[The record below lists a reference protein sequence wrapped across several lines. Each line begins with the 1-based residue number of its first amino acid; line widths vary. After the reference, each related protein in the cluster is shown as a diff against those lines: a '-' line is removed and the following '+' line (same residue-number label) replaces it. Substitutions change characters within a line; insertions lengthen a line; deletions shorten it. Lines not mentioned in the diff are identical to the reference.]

1 MSICLSNCL
10 DSLLRTGAKY
20 SNRSNLRGKRAGVE
34 SKILQDSLV
43 NPCVF
48 SFANL
53 VCGWLGAQQPIADSE
68 GAAPSTST

>member
-20 SNRSNLRGKRAGVE
+20 SNRSNLKGKRVGVE
-34 SKILQDSLV
+34 SKILEDSLA
-43 NPCVF
+43 NTGVF

-53 VCGWLGAQQPIADSE
+53 VFGRLGAQQPIGDSE
-68 GAAPSTST
+68 RAAPSTTT